1 MNILTIV
8 VIVVT
13 VLVMAYLVA
22 TLLYPEKF

>member
-1 MNILTIV
+1 MSILTLIIL
-8 VIVVT
+8 VIT

>member
-1 MNILTIV
+1 MSILTLIV
-8 VIVVT
+8 LVIT